1 MMTNGA
7 PIRYLMA
14 AAARPRDRYSHRLA
28 KSFSA
33 NTRSTSENDRASG
46 TPFGDVP
53 GRREAVCRRHSIC
66 GGAARRSGFSGAVDE
81 IEHIEHALAAFDLRY
96 DRCHRSHEV
105 ASRSMEGGIAAMPV
119 NLFEHAGRALTQ
131 FTRCAVTADAR
142 RQFEHLG

>member
-1 MMTNGA
+1 VVSTLLWGSPPACDPSRGMGRPRRLGWCRVAVPMMTNGA

-33 NTRSTSENDRASG
+33 NIRSTSENDRASG

-66 GGAARRSGFSGAVDE
+66 GGAARRSGFSGAVD
-81 IEHIEHALAAFDLRY
+81 
-96 DRCHRSHEV
+96 
-105 ASRSMEGGIAAMPV
+105 
-119 NLFEHAGRALTQ
+119 
-131 FTRCAVTADAR
+131 
-142 RQFEHLG
+142 